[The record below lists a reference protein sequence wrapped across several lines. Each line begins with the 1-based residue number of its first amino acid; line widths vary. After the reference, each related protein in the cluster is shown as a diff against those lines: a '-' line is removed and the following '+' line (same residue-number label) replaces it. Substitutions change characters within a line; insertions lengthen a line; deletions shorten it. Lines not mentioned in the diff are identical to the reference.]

1 MREAALALDENDP
14 NQACLMAGGDCINEI
29 TQDALVALQKEAKR
43 YSRTVAGIVDTAAKK
58 HNLHP
63 HLVWYVLFKP
73 SQWPSSL
80 SKKDKSMLR
89 LSQQVFE
96 ASGSSRPS
104 SMSPFTGNP
113 GFELPENLT
122 KVDAMFEDLVGL
134 IRTEIRKPLL
144 SKWVRIS
151 LKSIKEIQA
160 KCDEAFGVP
169 CTPREASDL
178 LYGDISRMVLYG
190 RVPGRHPNLIPAL
203 LPL

>member
-29 TQDALVALQKEAKR
+29 TQDALVGIQKEAKKF
-43 YSRTVAGIVDTAAKK
+43 SRSVASVVDAAANK

-80 SKKDKSMLR
+80 SKKDKGMLR

-104 SMSPFTGNP
+104 SLSPFTGNP
-113 GFELPENLT
+113 GFELPENLK
-122 KVDAMFEDLVGL
+122 KVDDMLDDLVKL

-144 SKWVRIS
+144 AKWVRIS
-151 LKSIKEIQA
+151 IGAIKEIQA
-160 KCDEAFGVP
+160 QCDEVFGVP
-169 CTPREASDL
+169 CSPREASDL

>member
-1 MREAALALDENDP
+1 MRKSAIALDENDP

-29 TQDALVALQKEAKR
+29 TQDVLVAIQKEAKK
-43 YSRTVAGIVDTAAKK
+43 YSRTVASIVNAAAQK

-80 SKKDKSMLR
+80 SKSDKSMLR

-96 ASGSSRPS
+96 ASGASRPS
-104 SMSPFTGNP
+104 SLSPFTGNP
-113 GFELPENLT
+113 GFELPENL
-122 KVDAMFEDLVGL
+122 KQVDDMFEDLVKL

-144 SKWVRIS
+144 SKWVRLS
-151 LKSIKEIQA
+151 LRATKDIQA
-160 KCDEAFGVP
+160 KCDEVFGVP
-169 CTPREASDL
+169 CSPKEASDL
-178 LYGDISRMVLYG
+178 LYGDISRMVLYR